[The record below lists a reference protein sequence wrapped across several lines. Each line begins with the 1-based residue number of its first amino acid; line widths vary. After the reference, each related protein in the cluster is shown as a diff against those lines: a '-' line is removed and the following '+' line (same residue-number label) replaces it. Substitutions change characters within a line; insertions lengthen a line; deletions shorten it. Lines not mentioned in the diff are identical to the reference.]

1 MTVQCP
7 CGRYIENAS
16 EFKLLFLKKEQNEI
30 DILCPNENCYI
41 RELGYIKFEVKEG
54 KPKFKEAS
62 FYPPFVTWNVT
73 QLGKEEAQKQLK
85 QMLKDLVTKY
95 VDWDRLVLAEQTQQ
109 K

>member
-30 DILCPNENCYI
+30 DIICPNENCYL
-41 RELGYIKFEVKEG
+41 RELGYIRFEVKEG

-85 QMLKDLVTKY
+85 QMLRDLATRY